1 MLKTIYINY
10 NKQKGKN
17 QYLFDFLYK
26 KSNEKIIFFAIFIFL
41 ENYLLFKNK
50 NAIIYIALMK

>member
-1 MLKTIYINY
+1 MLKTIYNNY
-10 NKQKGKN
+10 NKERHKN
-17 QYLFDFLYK
+17 QYLFDFFYK